1 MTRRPQQPP
10 PGEGTIMTKTLTNT
24 LAGLLLATAVTV
36 TAALPAAAQTATKT
50 GPYVRL
56 DTGASFGRSFDFRA
70 DDMGQTITRKLPSA
84 AIVGGGVGWQF
95 TPALRTDLTLS
106 YRFPKNWNG
115 RDSVQSLTYD
125 GKVSSLRGFANL
137 YLDITGLTDGL
148 GVFKPYVGAGLGF
161 SRNKLADLT
170 VTDTSVIGLATT
182 PTNFDRYSL
191 NGSTRTNFAW
201 QVMAGTGI
209 AVTDAIT
216 VDLGY
221 RYLDAGKAKS
231 GVTLTGLGVSTTVSP
246 RTANLRT
253 HELTLGLR
261 YAF

>member
-1 MTRRPQQPP
+1 
-10 PGEGTIMTKTLTNT
+10 MTKTFTNT
-24 LAGLLLATAVTV
+24 LAGLLLATA
-36 TAALPAAAQTATKT
+36 AALPAAAQTNTQTAAKT
-50 GPYVRL
+50 GPYL
-56 DTGASFGRSFDFRA
+56 KLETGASFGRSFDFRA

-84 AIVGGGVGWQF
+84 AIVGGGVGWQI

-115 RDSVQSLTYD
+115 TDSVQSLTYD

-137 YLDITGLTDGL
+137 YLDVAGLTDGL
-148 GVFKPYVGAGLGF
+148 GVFKPYLGAGIGF
-161 SRNKLADLT
+161 FRNKLADLT
-170 VTDTSVIGLATT
+170 VTDTTVGALATN
-182 PTNFDRYSL
+182 PANFDRYTL

-221 RYLDAGKAKS
+221 RYVDAGKAKS
-231 GVTLTGLGVSTTVSP
+231 GVTLTGLGVTTTVDA
-246 RTANLRT
+246 RNANVRT